1 MFLWSKETGVELGFI
16 QPGKPTQN
24 SFVESLNVKLRNEYL
39 DLFGLITNKLPNSV
53 LMLSKQNSHCDRSKA
68 SM

>member
-24 SFVESLNVKLRNEYL
+24 SFVESLNGKLRNEYL
-39 DLFGLITNKLPNSV
+39 DQHWFKTMDEAI
-53 LMLSKQNSHCDRSKA
+53 
-68 SM
+68 